1 MRLFEILLTVFL
13 IASACSLVWRRLRPL
28 VWLMVD
34 GAALVL
40 HLILEGG
47 HWQMIPAYAAFLVF
61 AATLG
66 LRAKGWR
73 IAGAAGVV
81 LLCAG
86 SIGLSALLPMFRL
99 PAPTGPYQVGTRTMQ
114 VKAGGRDVV
123 VQVWYPAAAS
133 HRPFAAYRRR
143 EETTRQSSYQ
153 DVLPTHSRL
162 EAPVADGRFPVL
174 LFSPAW
180 GGRRTQNTY
189 LTEDLASHG
198 YVVAAMDQ
206 PGNSGPTAY
215 RDGHVDQ
222 PATGDAMDFGTL
234 SLEQINAEGAK
245 EVERETADEIGVL
258 DALQGMNQDAASPF
272 YQHLDTTNVGALG
285 HSFGG
290 AVGAEAAIQDVRIKA
305 ALDMDGSLFGRMQKE
320 GLPKPFMM
328 IEEDAQPYPAG
339 ATLSA
344 ADRIN
349 DALNASDLEAMRK
362 FGTYRI
368 LLHGSTHESFTDH
381 GMFSPV
387 ARLSGRG
394 SIPPR
399 REYEIIRAYALA
411 FFDKALRGADP
422 ALLKEVPGPYPEA
435 TMELIPAE
443 QIRGSGE

>member
-1 MRLFEILLTVFL
+1 MRLFEILLTAFL
-13 IASACSLVWRRLRPL
+13 LVSACSLVWRRLRPV
-28 VWLMVD
+28 VWLMADACV
-34 GAALVL
+34 LVV

-47 HWQMIPAYAAFLVF
+47 HWQMIPVYAGVLVF
-61 AATLG
+61 AGAIA
-66 LRAKGWR
+66 LRGRGWR

-81 LLCAG
+81 LLCVA
-86 SIGLSALLPMFRL
+86 SVGLSALLPMFRL
-99 PAPTGPYQVGTRTMQ
+99 PAPTGPYPVGVRTMEM
-114 VKAGGRDVV
+114 KAGGRDVV
-123 VQVWYPAAAS
+123 VTVWYPAAAS
-133 HRPFAAYRRR
+133 YRPFAAYRRR

-153 DVLPTHSRL
+153 DVLPTNSRL

-198 YVVAAMDQ
+198 YVVAAMDH

-222 PATGDAMDFGTL
+222 PATGDAMDFGTQ
-234 SLEQINAEGAK
+234 SLDEINAEGAK

-258 DALQGMNQDAASPF
+258 EALAGMNQDRESPF
-272 YQHLDTTNVGALG
+272 YQRLDTTRVGALG

-290 AVGAEAAIQDVRIKA
+290 AVGAEAAIEDGRIKA
-305 ALDMDGSLFGRMQKE
+305 VLDMDGSLFGRMQGE

-328 IEEDAQPYPAG
+328 IEEDSAPPPAG
-339 ATLSA
+339 AVLSA

-368 LLHGSTHESFTDH
+368 FLHGSTHESFTDH
-381 GMFSPV
+381 SLFSPV
-387 ARLSGRG
+387 ARLSGVGR
-394 SIPPR
+394 IPAD
-399 REYEIIRAYALA
+399 REFAIVRAYALA
-411 FFDKALRGADP
+411 FFDKALKGADP
-422 ALLKEVPGPYPEA
+422 KLLKEVPGPYPEA
-435 TMELIPAE
+435 TMELIPAG
-443 QIRGSGE
+443 QMRGSGE